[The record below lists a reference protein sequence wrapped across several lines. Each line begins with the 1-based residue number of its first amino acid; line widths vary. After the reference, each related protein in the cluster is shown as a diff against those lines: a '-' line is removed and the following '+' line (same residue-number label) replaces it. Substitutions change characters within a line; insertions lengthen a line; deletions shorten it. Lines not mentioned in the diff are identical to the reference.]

1 MKKKLSR
8 RGIDRLENILI
19 IFLACSALLL
29 IRYSGIFQSVA
40 NQSAGTGGEVLL
52 TGVQDTA
59 LSRAQPSR
67 LVIQNSQGRYGVEYD
82 QEEADHLYHQGL
94 SQLLLQ
100 AVDALEGIKT
110 VNEADWQSALTQTD
124 SWVYYDFLYD
134 VSFTSQS
141 ARGRGRAGSSCS
153 PAALAGWTRYTITT
167 TPTRRITWAPCGRPS

>member
-100 AVDALEGIKT
+100 AVDALET
-110 VNEADWQSALTQTD
+110 R
-124 SWVYYDFLYD
+124 LY
-134 VSFTSQS
+134 
-141 ARGRGRAGSSCS
+141 R
-153 PAALAGWTRYTITT
+153 
-167 TPTRRITWAPCGRPS
+167 